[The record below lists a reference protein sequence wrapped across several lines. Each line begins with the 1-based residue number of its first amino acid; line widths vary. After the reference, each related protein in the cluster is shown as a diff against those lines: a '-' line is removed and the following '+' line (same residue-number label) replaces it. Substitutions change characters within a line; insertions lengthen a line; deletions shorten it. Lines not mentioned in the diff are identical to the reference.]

1 MRRIFNPSLVIITK
15 PPLIPLNEDFKWQLL
30 SEILNVF
37 DLRFCKQTLTRR
49 DIVPLHR
56 SVPTIKIVLL
66 SMFFS
71 CEISYSIKELKER
84 EILRNFLKISLVPTE
99 KEVYGILSKYE
110 PQEFTAFVFEILND
124 LCPKGK
130 NGSRDIIIDSTD
142 INLNLNWH
150 AKKITK
156 ESLKNKE
163 YKWGHSTHRGFFI
176 GMKLTLALDSQTL
189 KPLAFLINEANVAE
203 PKIYPEILKELK
215 RKRIIKA
222 GDVIYA
228 DRGYYSC
235 ENYVISV
242 RNFKVVPLIFPR
254 KNCNFKKLFNMFRY
268 PLKIFDLRRN
278 TEKEIKFYKEI
289 IAKFKELISK
299 WKELRSVRSI
309 IEDVFKIAKKAYS
322 MENLHRYTRSSVQ
335 KYCSLAVLLVGVT
348 VNYGINERKELQAFS
363 E

>member
-1 MRRIFNPSLVIITK
+1 MK
-15 PPLIPLNEDFKWQLL
+15 APLIPLNEDFKWELL

-37 DLRFCKQTLTRR
+37 DLRSCRQILTKRG
-49 DIVPLHR
+49 ILPLQN

-71 CEISYSIKELKER
+71 CEISYAIKEFEER
-84 EILRNFLKISLVPTE
+84 ESLRNFLKISSILTQ
-99 KEVYGILSKYE
+99 KEIYGILSKYE
-110 PQEFTAFVFEILND
+110 PEQFTAFVFELLTD
-124 LCPKGK
+124 LCPQRKS
-130 NGSRDIIIDSTD
+130 GSRGIIIDSTD

-156 ESLKNKE
+156 ESLESKE

-176 GMKLTLALDSQTL
+176 GMKLTLALESQTL
-189 KPLAFLINEANVAE
+189 KPLAFLINEANVSE

-215 RKRIIKA
+215 RRRIVKA

-228 DRGYYSC
+228 DRGYYSY

-242 RNFKVVPLIFPR
+242 REFKVVPLIFPR
-254 KNCNFKKLFNMFRY
+254 KNCNFKKLFNMLRY
-268 PLKIFDLRRN
+268 PLKIFDSRRN

-299 WKELRSVRSI
+299 WKEFRSVRSI
-309 IEDVFKIAKKAYS
+309 IEDVFKLAKKAYS
-322 MENLHRYTRSSVQ
+322 MEDLHRYTRSSVQ
-335 KYCSLAVLLVGVT
+335 KYCSLAVLLVGMT
-348 VNYGINERKELQAFS
+348 VNYGIRERKKLQAFS